1 MDKTTKNQEIR
12 RLLENELSSY
22 LRDFQKKPP
31 TSRRPE
37 ELLLLPGNDI
47 LNLMENAFLLGVES
61 VENKGNEYFDER
73 IDEYTGE
80 LVDKPFT
87 YLDIFDD
94 EPQKTKT
101 AIEVE
106 KEDDICYQGGFWIKG
121 DSVDDIK
128 SGRFTLIG
136 AKFACD
142 YQGKYIG
149 NFDRSKSSLTH
160 RRLWS
165 EYAGELADKPFNYLP
180 RGRVGVYDGKAYIN
194 MNSLFNA
201 PEIIDAIIER
211 YHIGKLDIQLS
222 FNDTYQGSHYDFLL
236 K

>member
-1 MDKTTKNQEIR
+1 MDKTTKNQETR
-12 RLLENELSSY
+12 RLLENELSAY
-22 LRDFQKKPP
+22 LIDFQNTPQP
-31 TSRRPE
+31 WRRPE
-37 ELLLLPGNDI
+37 ERLLLPVEDI

-61 VENKGNEYFDER
+61 VETKENEDFDEKT
-73 IDEYTGE
+73 DE
-80 LVDKPFT
+80 
-87 YLDIFDD
+87 DIFCD
-94 EPQKTKT
+94 EPKETKT

-106 KEDDICYQGGFWIKG
+106 KEDDIYYQGGFWIKG

-128 SGRFTLIG
+128 CGRFTLIG
-136 AKFACD
+136 AKFASD

-180 RGRVGVYDGKAYIN
+180 RGRVGVYNGKAYIN
-194 MNSLFNA
+194 MNSLFNV
-201 PEIIDAIIER
+201 PEIIDAIIEM